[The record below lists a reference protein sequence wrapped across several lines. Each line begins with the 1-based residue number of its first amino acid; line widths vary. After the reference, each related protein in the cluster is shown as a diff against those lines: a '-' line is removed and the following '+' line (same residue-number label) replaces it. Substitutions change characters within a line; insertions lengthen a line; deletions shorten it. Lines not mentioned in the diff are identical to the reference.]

1 MLPEL
6 HQQTMAPKR
15 TYTEADIPCDSK
27 RSKMVGNDH
36 ANPCETASLV
46 IEASATSSI
55 SRSDISEDDDSTSD
69 DSDSVNEDTDEEEDR
84 EENLSILQKPT
95 IDPHYVIAYAKEL
108 RDKLQAFLPQLQ
120 NANRELAS
128 NAANLNMETVG
139 DDEQHI
145 EMDLR
150 LGVLEQQQDNQNP
163 SQPDDIQIPKASSRS
178 SLPFRDSPL
187 AEMPSVSDLISGGQ
201 RLAEG
206 SIQVVAT
213 ETDAAD

>member
-6 HQQTMAPKR
+6 HQQTMALKR

-36 ANPCETASLV
+36 ANPYETASSV
-46 IEASATSSI
+46 TEASVTSS
-55 SRSDISEDDDSTSD
+55 SSDISEDDESTSD

-128 NAANLNMETVG
+128 NAADLNMETVG

-150 LGVLEQQQDNQNP
+150 LGVLEQQRDNQNP

>member
-6 HQQTMAPKR
+6 HQHTMAPKR
-15 TYTEADIPCDSK
+15 TCTEADLLPVRTRPCDSK
-27 RSKMVGNDH
+27 RSKMVGNVH

-46 IEASATSSI
+46 TEASATSS
-55 SRSDISEDDDSTSD
+55 SDMSEDDDSTSD
-69 DSDSVNEDTDEEEDR
+69 DSDSSDEEDDR
-84 EENLSILQKPT
+84 EGNPSIPQASGPIQKPA
-95 IDPHYVIAYAKEL
+95 IDPHHIMAYAKEL
-108 RDKLQAFLPQLQ
+108 RDRLQAFLPQLQ

-128 NAANLNMETVG
+128 NAAELNMETVDDD

-145 EMDLR
+145 EMDLG
-150 LGVLEQQQDNQNP
+150 LGVLEQQRDDQN
-163 SQPDDIQIPKASSRS
+163 SS
-178 SLPFRDSPL
+178 L